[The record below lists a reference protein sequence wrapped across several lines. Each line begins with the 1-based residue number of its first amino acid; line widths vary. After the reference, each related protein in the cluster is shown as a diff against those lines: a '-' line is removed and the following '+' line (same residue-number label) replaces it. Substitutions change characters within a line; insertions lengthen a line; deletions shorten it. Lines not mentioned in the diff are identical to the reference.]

1 MWVCIGVVGPT
12 DTNAQSN
19 SRKRD
24 RNGLEW
30 YDSRPCMAGKFP
42 PKRHIC
48 VCKHKRVKR
57 DSGGWAWV
65 RMGSGGCIGTQQ
77 TQNKTNRGTNR
88 SQDIILASVRG
99 GKLIVNDVEVGT
111 WPPEIM

>member
-1 MWVCIGVVGPT
+1 MGTEGCTI
-12 DTNAQSN
+12 TNAQTN
-19 SRKRD
+19 NTKRD
-24 RNGLEW
+24 RNRLAG
-30 YDSRPCMAGKFP
+30 YDFRPCMAGKFP
-42 PKRHIC
+42 PKRHIY
-48 VCKHKRVKR
+48 VCRHKRVKR

-65 RMGSGGCIGTQQ
+65 RMGAGGCIGTQQ

-99 GKLIVNDVEVGT
+99 GKLIANDVEVGT